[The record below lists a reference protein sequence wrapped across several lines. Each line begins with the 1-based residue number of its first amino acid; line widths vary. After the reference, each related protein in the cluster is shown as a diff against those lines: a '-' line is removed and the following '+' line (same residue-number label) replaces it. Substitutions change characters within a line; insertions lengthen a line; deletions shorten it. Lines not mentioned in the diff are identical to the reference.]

1 MKNTYASVKSVGKKI
16 TIDLTVDDIT
26 REVQINGNL

>member
-1 MKNTYASVKSVGKKI
+1 MKNTYASVKSVGRQI

-26 REVQINGNL
+26 RKVQINGNL